1 MNGGGRSVELRQLR
15 YFLEVAEREHV
26 TEAAEHLHV
35 AQSAISLQIS
45 KLEAELGVSLFER
58 VGRNVKL
65 TPIGQIFLTH
75 AKTAIKAI
83 DFAKEKVDEY
93 LDPERGTIKVGYP
106 TSLASHLLPTVIS
119 AFRTKHHNVSFHLR
133 QGSYS
138 YLIDAVKNGDINIAF
153 LGPVPRDPNINTH
166 ILFTESI
173 SALLPSTHP
182 LAKKERLF
190 LSDLR
195 NDPFVLFP
203 KGYILHKI
211 AVDAC
216 KQAGFVPNITS
227 EGEDMD
233 AIKGLVSADIG
244 VSLLPDSTLSDT
256 TPRFTVKVPIDTPQ
270 VKRTVGI
277 ITPTTR
283 DLSPSEQ
290 NFFQFTKDFFTILEQ
305 YQ

>member
-1 MNGGGRSVELRQLR
+1 MEVRQLR
-15 YFLEVAEREHV
+15 YFMEVAEREHM

-35 AQSAISLQIS
+35 AQSAVSLQIT
-45 KLEAELGVSLFER
+45 KLEAELGVALFER

-65 TPIGQIFLTH
+65 TSIGQIFLTH

-83 DFAKEKVDEY
+83 DYAKEKVDEY
-93 LDPERGTIKVGYP
+93 LDPKQGTINIGYP

-119 AFRTKHHNVSFHLR
+119 AFRKKYPDVTFHMR

-138 YLIDAVKNGDINIAF
+138 HLIEAVKSGEINIAF
-153 LGPVPRDPNINTH
+153 LGPVPTKDPNIDAH
-166 ILFTESI
+166 ILFMESL
-173 SALLPSTHP
+173 SAIVSMNHP
-182 LAKKERLF
+182 LADRKSIH

-195 NDPFVLFP
+195 NEDFVLFP
-203 KGYILHKI
+203 KGYVLQKI

-233 AIKGLVSADIG
+233 AIKGLVSAGIG
-244 VSLLPDSTLSDT
+244 VSLLPDSTFSGAPPIL
-256 TPRFTVKVPIDTPQ
+256 TVKIPIDAPR

-277 ITPTTR
+277 IAPKHRNLAPT
-283 DLSPSEQ
+283 EKV
-290 NFFQFTKDFFTILEQ
+290 FHEFTKEFFTVLEQ